1 MVPAFAEPDI
11 HSLSQIL
18 ADLHRRLS
26 VCSLPVLKESGES
39 LGSLMSV
46 PQSATAGPGSARC
59 VILLFPPGGPRFLSR
74 CALGICEGDEVAPP
88 HGCFNEIVG
97 LAFLII
103 LIPVCYFLPWDKTAR
118 ADTNRCSRL
127 SLAPADCR
135 AFLAVTDL
143 RWRVRKDL
151 DGIVHYVEAGSVVDN
166 PVHTRLDHARL
177 DWGKRNHAFLAE
189 SLCCRLLS
197 SESA

>member
-1 MVPAFAEPDI
+1 VLGF
-11 HSLSQIL
+11 L
-18 ADLHRRLS
+18 RR
-26 VCSLPVLKESGES
+26 
-39 LGSLMSV
+39 
-46 PQSATAGPGSARC
+46 
-59 VILLFPPGGPRFLSR
+59 
-74 CALGICEGDEVAPP
+74 
-88 HGCFNEIVG
+88 
-97 LAFLII
+97 
-103 LIPVCYFLPWDKTAR
+103 DKTAR

-135 AFLAVTDL
+135 AFLAGTDL

-151 DGIVHYVEAGSVVDN
+151 DGIVIHYVEAGSVVDN
-166 PVHTRLDHARL
+166 PVHTRL